1 MRDPTNEVF
10 PFSVLKGAMN
20 DYLQALLIQHC
31 LVGECVRRYLLSE
44 EAPECNGK
52 SGNILSIL
60 FLINLRL
67 FRYQIQIASL
77 EEKRTKG
84 LFEIHHKS
92 RNTKTNILTL
102 LGLTQTLREEERKF
116 SGEKIQHFLLFPD
129 QSQTIKKTQISKYQY
144 RCYVVFCSL
153 WFSCD
158 LTQFLSPCNRF
169 I

>member
-1 MRDPTNEVF
+1 MRDPTNETEF
-10 PFSVLKGAMN
+10 PLSVSKGAMN

-31 LVGECVRRYLLSE
+31 LGGECVRRYFLSE

-60 FLINLRL
+60 FLINVRL
-67 FRYQIQIASL
+67 FRYQIQISQL
-77 EEKRTKG
+77 EEKMPKG

-102 LGLTQTLREEERKF
+102 LGLTQTPREEERKF

-129 QSQTIKKTQISKYQY
+129 QSQTITRPRDRNISIGATW
-144 RCYVVFCSL
+144 CFVACGLAVTLLNS
-153 WFSCD
+153 
-158 LTQFLSPCNRF
+158 
-169 I
+169 